1 MGFQNPSIPVSATIL
16 LPISSPGK
24 HPVRSLDSA
33 HMTWRGSPITEGK
46 PFLCLLE
53 LQRHIL
59 QYTFRSAMYGYTG
72 IAIEDV
78 GFRPLQRKVP
88 HLERMKRDHCVWLF
102 WCSLDIYLSED
113 CGLSGWGS
121 LIKGPS
127 TQ

>member
-46 PFLCLLE
+46 RFLCLLE

-78 GFRPLQRKVP
+78 GFRPLQKKSAP
-88 HLERMKRDHCVWLF
+88 
-102 WCSLDIYLSED
+102 
-113 CGLSGWGS
+113 SGAHEKGS
-121 LIKGPS
+121 LCLALLVLS
-127 TQ
+127 RHLSF